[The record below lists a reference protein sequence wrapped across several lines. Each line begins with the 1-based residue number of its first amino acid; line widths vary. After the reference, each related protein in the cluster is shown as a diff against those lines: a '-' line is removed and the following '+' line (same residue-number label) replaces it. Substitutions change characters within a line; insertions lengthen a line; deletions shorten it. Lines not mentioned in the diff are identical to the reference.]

1 MHREIDRHW
10 DKTSPLHRM
19 DGRVRIPAV
28 GVWAVALCVLGS
40 PWMLAAGLV
49 LAAGMAR
56 MACIPAREIAG
67 RAGGA
72 AVLLS
77 PLLLVFP
84 LVAEPGERA
93 EALLRAA
100 SMLLRGCALVLLTFP
115 VFNTAR
121 FHETMGSCRALG
133 VPAKLVSIVLL
144 AYRAV
149 FVFFEDL
156 RRMQVAAVAR
166 AWRHGGGPR
175 TLALCA
181 GHMGS
186 LLVRSIDRTETLWH
200 AMRLRGYTGEFPEAR
215 RIPLGAG
222 QWLGGAALAAAPM
235 ALVLAERLAT

>member
-28 GVWAVALCVLGS
+28 GVWAAALCVLGS

-56 MACIPAREIAG
+56 AARIPAREIAG

-72 AVLLS
+72 AALLS
-77 PLLLVFP
+77 PLLLILP
-84 LVAEPGERA
+84 LAAVPGERA

-115 VFNTAR
+115 LFNTAR
-121 FHETMGSCRALG
+121 FHETMASFRSLG

-156 RRMQVAAVAR
+156 RRMQVAAAAR

-175 TLALCA
+175 TLALCVR
-181 GHMGS
+181 HMGS
-186 LLVRSIDRTETLWH
+186 LLVRSIDRTEALWH
-200 AMRLRGYTGEFPEAR
+200 AMRLRGYTGEFPDAGR
-215 RIPLGAG
+215 LPLGAG
-222 QWLGGAALAAAPM
+222 QWLGGAALAAVPA
-235 ALVLAERLAT
+235 ALVLIERVAA